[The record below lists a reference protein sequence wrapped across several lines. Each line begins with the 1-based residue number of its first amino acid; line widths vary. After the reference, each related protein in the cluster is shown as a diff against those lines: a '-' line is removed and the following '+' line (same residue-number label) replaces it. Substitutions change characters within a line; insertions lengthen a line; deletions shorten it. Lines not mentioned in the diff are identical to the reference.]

1 MITEINPGSG
11 LMEPISVILPAY
23 NEADSV
29 YEVIRESVR
38 TLRLLGRDYEIIAVD
53 DGSSDD
59 TPAEL
64 ARAAA
69 DFEEVSV
76 VTLPEN
82 LGKGSAL
89 KRGFQA
95 SSGEL
100 VCFLDADLDL
110 SPFQIKRFI
119 SEMERTGADVVIG
132 SKRHP
137 RSKVEYPRYRML
149 YSTVYYFL
157 IRMLFRLPVKD
168 TQTGIKLFKR
178 EVLLRAFPLLVSMQ
192 YVIDLELLLIANYM
206 HYKIVEAPVQIHFQ
220 RPFGRIT
227 WADIRG
233 IVVDT
238 MSIFYRFYVLGY
250 YGSPLKSIIPYE
262 PKVSIVIP
270 TRTIDT
276 TVEEC
281 VRKCYELNYSNFDI
295 KIVPDEQ
302 AELELPGPGSRIIPS
317 GPVGPVRKRNIGV
330 SDSDASI
337 IAFIDGDA
345 FPDIDWLKNAV
356 PYFEDSEV
364 AAVGGP
370 AVTPPGDNRRQQAS
384 GAIFASTLI
393 SGTTRYRYRPHAF
406 RKVDDYPTVNL
417 LVRRSDFDA
426 VGGFHGEFWPG
437 EDTVLCLKITKELNK
452 QILYVPNVLVNHH
465 RRAVFT
471 PHLRQVYSYGLH
483 RGFFV
488 KRFPETSKRLQY
500 FIPSL
505 FVLMVIVGLVGSIF
519 NKVLLISYVSVLGLY
534 LGLALISSVKTL
546 DITINL
552 LIFIGIPVTHIT
564 YGVGFLRG
572 LLSWRMKE
580 Q

>member
-1 MITEINPGSG
+1 
-11 LMEPISVILPAY
+11 MEPISVILPAY

-38 TLRLLGRDYEIIAVD
+38 TMRMLGRDYEIIAVD
-53 DGSSDD
+53 DGSTDD
-59 TPAEL
+59 TPVEL
-64 ARAAA
+64 AQAAA

-110 SPFQIKRFI
+110 SPFQIRRFI
-119 SEMERTGADVVIG
+119 SEMERTDADVVIG

-137 RSKVEYPRYRML
+137 RSKVEYPRSRRL

-157 IRMLFRLPVKD
+157 IHLLFRLPVKD

-178 EVLLRAFPLLVSMQ
+178 EVLVQAFPLLVSMQ

-206 HYKIVEAPVQIHFQ
+206 GYKIVEAPVQIHFQ
-220 RPFGRIT
+220 RRFGRIT

-250 YGSPLKSIIPYE
+250 YGSPLKPVIPHE

-270 TRTIDT
+270 TRTIDAIA
-276 TVEEC
+276 EEC
-281 VRKCYELNYSNFDI
+281 VRKCEELNYSNFDI
-295 KIVPDEQ
+295 KLVPDGE
-302 AELELPGPGSRIIPS
+302 AELELPGTGSRIIPS
-317 GPVGPVRKRNIGV
+317 GPVGPADKRNIGV
-330 SDSDASI
+330 SDSDADI
-337 IAFIDGDA
+337 IAFIDADA
-345 FPDIDWLKNAV
+345 FPDFDWLKNAV
-356 PYFEDSEV
+356 PYFEDREV

-370 AVTPPGDNRRQQAS
+370 AVTPSSDNRKKHAS

-393 SGTTRYRYRPHAF
+393 SGATRFRYRPHAL

-426 VGGFHGEFWPG
+426 VGGFHEEFWPG
-437 EDTVLCLKITKELNK
+437 EDTVLCLKLTKELNK

-465 RRAVFT
+465 RRAVFA

-488 KRFPETSKRLQY
+488 KRFPETSKRFQY
-500 FIPSL
+500 FVPSL
-505 FVLMVIVGLVGSIF
+505 FVLALIAGLAGSIF
-519 NKVLLISYVSVLGLY
+519 STAVLITYVSVLGLY
-534 LGLALISSVKTL
+534 LVLALASSVKTL
-546 DITINL
+546 DIVTNL
-552 LIFIGIPVTHIT
+552 LIFMGIPVTHIT

-572 LLSWRMKE
+572 LLTWRMKE